1 MLKKSLLIAT
11 LALSLGAYLYLEPF
25 IFAKGAA
32 PRIIDRLPDA
42 DFIGKMNLLDL
53 INESNNLLYFYKTP
67 FRDLTSADYILGQGK
82 TYGLNFQKPIYLF
95 GNQNGEWGA
104 IIQVNNPEKTKQG
117 IEKLMQNLAVND
129 STKNKTILYFI
140 PKLKI
145 YLHHNAN
152 YLLVYSGNKVN
163 KVISRVKNAKY
174 KGISRLW
181 EGFLTNKTFKNEHL
195 VIYSKWKELNKYGI
209 DYAMIAHDSDST
221 DFNIKY
227 CFHKKADFPFSTQ
240 KTGLSF
246 SGQESPIRS
255 IELHLDAEK
264 FRQAKN
270 DPLKNLLIEK
280 GKRLSF
286 PTVSFLE
293 AWDGVLSFV
302 EGGKQQ
308 VAERII
314 VSEMDED
321 FNVTQVEKYRTV
333 EVPGYS
339 LLFNTNDKGPAF
351 INSLLQKGIM
361 RSEGN
366 QFRVLF
372 SPLLT
377 MKRKDNYYFFYSGVK
392 SPKMVE
398 NNQNQLLWPINET
411 NYYFKIDTINQQ
423 DILGSIKI
431 PGAKIMKKLFSV
443 KF

>member
-11 LALSLGAYLYLEPF
+11 LALSLGAFLYLQPLF
-25 IFAKGAA
+25 FAKGAA

-42 DFIGKMNLLDL
+42 DFIGKMNLLDF
-53 INESNNLLYFYKTP
+53 INESNGLLYFYKTP

-82 TYGLNFQKPIYLF
+82 TYGLNLQKPIFIF
-95 GNQNGEWGA
+95 GNKNGEWGA
-104 IIQVNNPEKTKQG
+104 IIQLNNPEKTKQG
-117 IEKLMQNLAVND
+117 IDKLKQNLAVKD
-129 STKNKTILYFI
+129 STKNKIILYYI

-145 YLHHNAN
+145 YLHYSAN
-152 YLLVYSGNKVN
+152 YLLIYSGNKVN
-163 KVISRVKNAKY
+163 NVIARVNNAKY
-174 KGISRLW
+174 KGISKLW
-181 EGFLTNKTFKNEHL
+181 KGFLTNTTFQNEHL
-195 VIYSKWKELNKYGI
+195 VIYSKWKELNKYGV
-209 DYAMIAHDSDST
+209 DYAMLAHDSDST

-227 CFHKKADFPFSTQ
+227 YFHKQTNFPFSN
-240 KTGLSF
+240 KKAGLSF

-255 IELHLDAEK
+255 IELHLNAEK
-264 FRQAKN
+264 FREAKN

-302 EGGKQQ
+302 EGGKQK
-308 VAERII
+308 VSERII

-321 FNVTQVEKYRTV
+321 FNVTQVEKYRMV
-333 EVPGYS
+333 DVPGYS

-366 QFRVLF
+366 QYRVLF
-372 SPLLT
+372 SPLLN
-377 MKRKDNYYFFYSGVK
+377 MKRKDNYYFFYSGINA
-392 SPKMVE
+392 PKTIE
-398 NNQNQLLWPINET
+398 NIQNQLLWPINET
-411 NYYFKIDTINQQ
+411 NYFFKIDTINQK
-423 DILGSIKI
+423 DISGSFKI
-431 PGAKIMKKLFSV
+431 PANNIIKKIFSV